1 MTQLAL
7 LSEPALSVL
16 PPRFAAWF
24 RERGWA
30 PHPHQLA
37 MLEAARDG
45 ASALLIA
52 PTGGGK
58 TLAGFL
64 PSLVELAERPYEG
77 LHTLYISPL
86 KALAVDIHRN
96 LTQPIEEMGLET
108 ACETRTGDTPR
119 NPSRCCSATTTRRRS
134 SETCAAW

>member
-1 MTQLAL
+1 MT
-7 LSEPALSVL
+7 PDL
-16 PPRFAAWF
+16 PDILVDWFAA
-24 RERGWA
+24 RGWT
-30 PHPHQLA
+30 PHAHQLA
-37 MLEAARDG
+37 MLDAADAG

-64 PSLVELAERPYEG
+64 PSLVDLIGDGAPDEG

-96 LTQPIEEMGLET
+96 LEVPIADMKLPIR
-108 ACETRTGDTPR
+108 AETRTGDTPQ
-119 NPSRCCSATTTRRRS
+119 S
-134 SETCAAW
+134 